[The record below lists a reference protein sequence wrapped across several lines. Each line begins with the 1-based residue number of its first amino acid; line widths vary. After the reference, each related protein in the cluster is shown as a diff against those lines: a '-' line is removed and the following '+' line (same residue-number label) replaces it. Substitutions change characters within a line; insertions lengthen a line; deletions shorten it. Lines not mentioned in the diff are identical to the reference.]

1 MTWLSRSALLS
12 MSPFFA
18 VVFGGVVLME
28 TAIRAE
34 DRAPIESVQ
43 DILDCVSSNTPKKT
57 AQQQFKL
64 MVHDRGG
71 GVQTLEADLF
81 WKRGEDKLSKIL
93 VRLSAPADL
102 RGSSYLLIERED
114 QNDMFA
120 YLPELK
126 LVRRVTG
133 RHSAGSVF
141 GSDFS
146 YEDMQRLYNVSQT
159 GESKRL
165 ADEEIS
171 GNASYVIETLPA
183 EGDES
188 SYQRTL
194 AYVDQRRCVTLK
206 TVFYESGDLVRK
218 TLLADVSS
226 VEQIDGVWIPKKV
239 RIEDVRTQT
248 YTELEVGKIEFDVEI
263 PDRVFTRSS
272 LERKGH

>member
-1 MTWLSRSALLS
+1 MTWLSRSALLCVIS
-12 MSPFFA
+12 
-18 VVFGGVVLME
+18 VFGAGLGVVV
-28 TAIRAE
+28 AVSAVRAE
-34 DRAPIESVQ
+34 DRAPVETVQ
-43 DILDCVSSNTPKKT
+43 DILNCVSENTPKNT
-57 AQQQFKL
+57 ARQTFNL

-71 GVQTLEADLF
+71 GVQTLEAELQ
-81 WKRGEDKLSKIL
+81 WKRDEKNLSRIL
-93 VRLSAPADL
+93 VRLSGPPDL
-102 RGSSYLLIERED
+102 RGSSYLMIEREK

-146 YEDMQRLYNVSQT
+146 YEDMERLYNISQT

-171 GNASYVIETLPA
+171 GNAVFVVETFPA
-183 EGDES
+183 EGEQS
-188 SYQRTL
+188 SYQRTVT
-194 AYVDQRRCVTLK
+194 YVDQRRCVTLK
-206 TVFYESGDLVRK
+206 TVFYESADQVRK

-226 VEQIDGVWIPKKV
+226 IEQVGGIWIPKKV
-239 RIEDVRTQT
+239 RIEDLRTQT
-248 YTELEVGKIEFDVEI
+248 HTELEVGKIEFDVEI

-272 LERKGH
+272 LERKGR